1 MHSEQFRFLFAGLL
15 LRFQCLQST
24 IAAIACQPPAQQ
36 SKGGQQA
43 KQHIFL
49 HELTV
54 VLLCIAYRISATD
67 VKSTLYARK
76 TACWKDYIV
85 FDVTGAWIG
94 ED

>member
-1 MHSEQFRFLFAGLL
+1 ML
-15 LRFQCLQST
+15 T

-54 VLLCIAYRISATD
+54 VLLCIAYRISATV
-67 VKSTLYARK
+67 VKSTLYARLS
-76 TACWKDYIV
+76 ACWKDYIV
-85 FDVTGAWIG
+85 FLMLQEHGLVNIELSAMKKVVERKYI
-94 ED
+94 